1 MSQDPRVPPGY
12 RVIALDEI
20 DSTNLEAARQAA
32 QGAVDGTVVWAQAQT
47 GGRGRRG
54 RVWTSPAGNLYC
66 SILLRPAEA
75 AQKAAQIGFIVA
87 LAGAEAVRS
96 ALPADRA
103 VALKWPNDILVTG
116 RKVAG
121 ILLESQ
127 SSAPGRLDWLVAGF
141 GLNVISH
148 PDVVEYQA
156 SDLRA
161 EGAAPSL
168 GARDV
173 LEVYLAAFAHWR
185 ARWRDEGFAPIRA
198 AWSGLA
204 VGLGRDIKV
213 RLTDETLEGRF
224 RSLDDDGGL
233 VLELADGRLR
243 VVTSGQVFAV
253 G

>member
-1 MSQDPRVPPGY
+1 MSQALRVPDGY
-12 RVIALDEI
+12 RVIEFDDI

-32 QGAVDGTVVWAQAQT
+32 AGAPDGTVIWAKAQT

-54 RVWTSPAGNLYC
+54 RAWASPAGNLYC
-66 SILLRPAEA
+66 SILMRPTEP
-75 AQKAAQIGFIVA
+75 AQTATQIGFVVS
-87 LAGAEAVRS
+87 LAGAEAARG
-96 ALPADRA
+96 ALPADRL
-103 VALKWPNDILVTG
+103 VALKWPNDILVSG

-141 GLNVISH
+141 GLNVTSH
-148 PDVVEYQA
+148 PDVVEYPA

-161 EGAAPSL
+161 EGASTT
-168 GARDV
+168 ARDM
-173 LEVYLAAFAHWR
+173 LEAYLQFFARWR
-185 ARWRDEGFAPIRA
+185 ARWRSEGFAPVRA
-198 AWSGLA
+198 AWTGLA

-224 RSLDDDGGL
+224 RALDDDGGL
-233 VLELADGRLR
+233 VLELADGNLR
-243 VVTSGQVFAV
+243 VITSGQVFAI